1 MTEQPTN
8 YANDYL
14 LELESKPPLMRTH
27 RENEYLYYHF
37 LHFPYFEHVIQSNNN
52 LGDLMYRAI
61 INCINFKSFQ
71 PGTPIYKINDP
82 IVSMFILIEG
92 EVNVYKKPKMYKKLK
107 KPSTRKSINS
117 FKLGIQNLLSATLEK
132 QIDKTIKT
140 GDTYGQ
146 SQFVFGKKHLCL
158 VEAKTK
164 CTIGEIA
171 RYDYMIIFQKT
182 NFLERITAFN
192 FLIQI
197 NAFKN
202 IDNHRII
209 EVLYNKMKKVKYS
222 KGDYIIKQGECFDRF
237 CFVKRGRFKI
247 LKSYNTLMKTSVIN
261 TYLNDVDEIMEERFT
276 TRRLFELKDE
286 YVDKWKMELLIYEKG
301 EIIGDVEYL
310 YNQSKYLFSI
320 QCDEDSSEIFELPI
334 NEFDKIANDE
344 FKKVFNDNIKF
355 KLKQIKMRIKNT
367 KDNPM
372 LKLHHQNKY
381 NELFIHK
388 INKIENKLTSN
399 NNNSDDGN
407 KKCNQITM
415 QTNVKSKGRNK
426 IDLYELVY
434 ENNKNKNNM
443 KLRATST
450 TYNSKTMNKIE
461 CKPFVLVTQRPPPV
475 IKSYTNEETIQTN
488 CINERDF
495 MSKRLKHKGVLV
507 NNNNNNINENKRK
520 FISILQYC
528 PHLGE
533 ANKPK
538 TASLMKLS
546 STNKNKNKV
555 YKLQPITNNNT
566 NNNTNTNRYIKEELT
581 TLDKTK
587 GNSRLLYESNKTN
600 YSCCIEVNKQ
610 FFINNNTSI
619 LQKQN
624 TLNDYFM
631 NTSNTNVYSK
641 TIPY

>member
-1 MTEQPTN
+1 MTEQTTN

-61 INCINFKSFQ
+61 INCINFKTFQ
-71 PGTPIYKINDP
+71 PGTPIFKVNDP
-82 IVSMFILIEG
+82 IISMFILIEG
-92 EVNVYKKPKMYKKLK
+92 EVNVYKKPKVYKKLK
-107 KPSTRKSINS
+107 KPTTRKSINS

-132 QIDKTIKT
+132 QIDKTLKT

-146 SQFVFGKKHLCL
+146 SQFIFGKKHLCL

-209 EVLYNKMKKVKYS
+209 EVLYNKMHKMKCS
-222 KGDYIIKQGECFDRF
+222 KGEYIIKQGECFDRF

-286 YVDKWKMELLIYEKG
+286 YVDKWRMELLIYEKG

-334 NEFDKIANDE
+334 SEFNKIANAE
-344 FKKVFNDNIKF
+344 FKKVFHDNISF
-355 KLKQIKMRIKNT
+355 KLNQIKMRIKNT

-372 LKLHHQNKY
+372 LKVHHKNKY
-381 NELFIHK
+381 NELFINK
-388 INKIENKLTSN
+388 INKIENKLSFNSNSN
-399 NNNSDDGN
+399 NNDDN
-407 KKCNQITM
+407 KKCNQT
-415 QTNVKSKGRNK
+415 TLPGSTKTKGRNK

-434 ENNKNKNNM
+434 ENNNNKRNM
-443 KLRATST
+443 KLT

-461 CKPFVLVTQRPPPV
+461 CKPFVLVNQPPPV
-475 IKSYTNEETIQTN
+475 IKSYNNEETIQTN
-488 CINERDF
+488 CINEKDF
-495 MSKRLKHKGVLV
+495 MSKRLKHKGVLISNG
-507 NNNNNNINENKRK
+507 NNTSENKRK

-533 ANKPK
+533 VNQPK
-538 TASLMKLS
+538 TASMLKLPS
-546 STNKNKNKV
+546 SNRNTNKV
-555 YKLQPITNNNT
+555 YKLQAITNNN
-566 NNNTNTNRYIKEELT
+566 NNDQQIKEELT

-587 GNSRLLYESNKTN
+587 GGSRLLYENNKSN
-600 YSCCIEVNKQ
+600 YSCCVEVNKQ

-619 LQKQN
+619 LKKQN
-624 TLNDYFM
+624 TLNELFM
-631 NTSNTNVYSK
+631 NNSNVYSK
-641 TIPY
+641 TVPY